1 MKKIEAIYWALEV
14 LHFPV
19 LSTKEELKSHYR
31 TLAKR
36 VHPDCGGEHETMAK
50 MNQAYEILKTYMEE
64 FKFTF
69 SEEEMA
75 KQFPEELHVNQFR
88 F

>member
-1 MKKIEAIYWALEV
+1 MKRIEAIYWALDV
-14 LHFPV
+14 LALPV
-19 LSTKEELKSHYR
+19 LSTKEELKSHYHA
-31 TLAKR
+31 LAKS
-36 VHPDCGGEHETMAK
+36 VHPDYGGEHETMAK
-50 MNQAYEILKTYMEE
+50 INQAYEILKTYMEE